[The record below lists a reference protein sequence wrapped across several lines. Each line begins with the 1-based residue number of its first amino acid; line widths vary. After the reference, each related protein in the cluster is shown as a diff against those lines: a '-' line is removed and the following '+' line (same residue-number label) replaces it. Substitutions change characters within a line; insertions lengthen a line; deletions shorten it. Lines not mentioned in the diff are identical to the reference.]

1 MMEVFACT
9 WELTVRS
16 ISLQTVFLWVV
27 VAASSVTIG
36 YLVATA
42 DNGRAEGQAPAPS
55 RKKSTV
61 NTPVKA
67 PPVRSKLSDIPF
79 DGAQAYEYL
88 QQLCKLGPRYS
99 GSPGMVRQQKLL
111 TDHFA
116 KLGGNV
122 SVQEFRVRHPQT
134 QQPVEMANLIV
145 EWHPDRKERVLLCA
159 HYDTRPYPDRDRR
172 RPKGRFIG
180 ANDGASGV
188 AVLMEMGKHMPDL
201 TGPVGVDFV
210 LFDGEELVYQE
221 GDKYFHG
228 SERFATTYAQSP
240 PGHRY
245 RFGVLLD
252 MVGDKELMI
261 YKEGHSVSWED
272 TRPLVTE
279 IWGVAAA
286 LGVREFVPQIGGQ
299 VLDDH
304 IALHD
309 IAKIPTCDIIDFD
322 FPAWHTEADVPANCS
337 PLSLAK
343 VGWVV
348 HEWLK
353 RQK

>member
-1 MMEVFACT
+1 M
-9 WELTVRS
+9 
-16 ISLQTVFLWVV
+16 
-27 VAASSVTIG
+27 
-36 YLVATA
+36 
-42 DNGRAEGQAPAPS
+42 
-55 RKKSTV
+55 
-61 NTPVKA
+61 
-67 PPVRSKLSDIPF
+67 
-79 DGAQAYEYL
+79 
-88 QQLCKLGPRYS
+88 
-99 GSPGMVRQQKLL
+99 
-111 TDHFA
+111 
-116 KLGGNV
+116 
-122 SVQEFRVRHPQT
+122 QEFQVRHPQT
-134 QQPVEMANLIV
+134 GKAVAMANLIV

-188 AVLMEMGKHMPDL
+188 AVLMELGKHMAEL
-201 TGPVGVDFV
+201 KGPVGVDFV
-210 LFDGEELVYQE
+210 LFDGEELVYQD

-228 SERFATTYAQSP
+228 SERFATAYAQSP
-240 PGHRY
+240 PKHRY
-245 RFGVLLD
+245 RWGVLLD
-252 MVGDKELMI
+252 MVGDKQLTI
-261 YKEGHSVSWED
+261 PKEGHSVTWDD

-279 IWGVAAA
+279 IWGVAAT
-286 LGVREFVPQIGGQ
+286 LGVREFLPQIGGH

-322 FPAWHTEADVPANCS
+322 FPAWHTEADVESNCS

-353 RQK
+353 RQR

>member
-1 MMEVFACT
+1 M
-9 WELTVRS
+9 RS
-16 ISLQTVFLWVV
+16 FSFQSLFLWLV

-42 DNGRAEGQAPAPS
+42 DNGRAEGQAPASP
-55 RKKSTV
+55 RK
-61 NTPVKA
+61 NTPESTPAKA
-67 PPVRSKLSDIPF
+67 PPVRSKLSEIPF
-79 DGAQAYEYL
+79 DGAAAYEYL
-88 QQLCKLGPRYS
+88 KQVCAIGPRPS
-99 GSPGMVRQQKLL
+99 GSPGMASQQKLL
-111 TDHFA
+111 TEHFA

-122 SVQEFRVRHPQT
+122 SMQEFRVRHPLTGLQ
-134 QQPVEMANLIV
+134 VAMANLIV

-188 AVLMEMGKHMPDL
+188 AVLMEMGKHMAAL
-201 TGPVGVDFV
+201 KGPVGVDFV

-228 SERFATTYAQSP
+228 SERFATTYARAP
-240 PGHRY
+240 AEHRY
-245 RFGVLLD
+245 RWGVLLD
-252 MVGDKELMI
+252 MVGDKELSI
-261 YKEGHSVSWED
+261 PQEGHSVTWPD
-272 TRPLVTE
+272 TRPLVAE
-279 IWGVAAA
+279 IWGIAAK
-286 LGVREFVPQIGGQ
+286 LGVREFVPQVGGQ

-309 IAKIPTCDIIDFD
+309 IGKIPTCDLIDFD
-322 FPAWHTEADVPANCS
+322 YPAWHTEADVPSNCS

-343 VGWVV
+343 VGWVI

-353 RQK
+353 GQK

>member
-1 MMEVFACT
+1 
-9 WELTVRS
+9 VRS
-16 ISLQTVFLWVV
+16 FSLQTAFLWIV

-42 DNGRAEGQAPAPS
+42 DNGRAEGQAAAPS
-55 RKKSTV
+55 TKSPPV
-61 NTPVKA
+61 STPAKA
-67 PPVRSKLSDIPF
+67 PPVQTKLSEIPF

-88 QQLCKLGPRYS
+88 QQICKIGPRYS
-99 GSPGMVRQQKLL
+99 GSPGMAQQQKLV
-111 TDHFA
+111 TEHFA
-116 KLGGNV
+116 GLGGKV
-122 SVQEFRVRHPQT
+122 LLQEFSVRHPLT
-134 QQPVEMANLIV
+134 GQQVSMANVIV

-159 HYDTRPYPDRDRR
+159 HYDTRPYPDKDRR

-188 AVLMEMGKHMPDL
+188 AVLMEMGKHMAAL
-201 TGPVGVDFV
+201 KGPVGVDFV

-240 PGHRY
+240 PEHRY
-245 RFGVLLD
+245 RWGVLLD
-252 MVGDKELMI
+252 MVGDKQLTI
-261 YKEGHSVSWED
+261 PQEGHSVSWTD
-272 TRPLVTE
+272 TRPLVRE
-279 IWGVAAA
+279 IWGTAAR

-322 FPAWHTEADVPANCS
+322 YPAWHTEADAPANCS

-353 RQK
+353 GQK

>member
-1 MMEVFACT
+1 
-9 WELTVRS
+9 
-16 ISLQTVFLWVV
+16 LWLV

-42 DNGRAEGQAPAPS
+42 DTDNGRAEGQPPTQSKKRPA
-55 RKKSTV
+55 V
-61 NTPVKA
+61 NTPAKA
-67 PPVRSKLSDIPF
+67 PPVGSQLSDIPF

-88 QQLCKLGPRYS
+88 TQICKLGPRYS
-99 GSPGMVRQQKLL
+99 GSPGMAQQQKLL
-111 TDHFA
+111 AEHFA

-122 SVQEFRVRHPQT
+122 FMQEFRVLNPLTR
-134 QQPVEMANLIV
+134 QPVAMANLIV

-159 HYDTRPYPDRDRR
+159 HYDTKPYPDRDRR

-188 AVLMEMGKHMPDL
+188 AVLMEMGKHMATL
-201 TGPVGVDFV
+201 KGPVGVDFV
-210 LFDGEELVYQE
+210 LFDGEELVYEE

-228 SERFATTYAQSP
+228 SERFATAYAQSP
-240 PGHRY
+240 PEHRY

-252 MVGDKELMI
+252 MVGDKQLTI
-261 YKEGHSVSWED
+261 PQEGHSVSWPD
-272 TRPLVTE
+272 TKPLVAE
-279 IWGVAAA
+279 IWGVAAK
-286 LGVREFVPQIGGQ
+286 LGVREFVPQVGSA

-322 FPAWHTEADVPANCS
+322 FPAWHTEADVPASCS

>member
-1 MMEVFACT
+1 MEVFACT
-9 WELTVRS
+9 REPIVRS
-16 ISLQTVFLWVV
+16 ISLQTVFLWIV

-42 DNGRAEGQAPAPS
+42 DNGRAEGQVPTRS
-55 RKKSTV
+55 KKSTPV
-61 NTPVKA
+61 STPIKA
-67 PPVRSKLSDIPF
+67 PTGRSKLSDIPF

-88 QQLCKLGPRYS
+88 AQICKLGPRYS
-99 GSPGMVRQQKLL
+99 GSQGMARQQKLL
-111 TDHFA
+111 MEHFG

-122 SVQEFRVRHPQT
+122 SLQEFQVRHPLT
-134 QQPVEMANLIV
+134 GKAVAMANLIV

-188 AVLMEMGKHMPDL
+188 AVLMEMGKHMANL
-201 TGPVGVDFV
+201 KGPVGVDFV

-240 PGHRY
+240 PEHRY

-252 MVGDKELMI
+252 MVGDKNLSLPQ
-261 YKEGHSVSWED
+261 EGHSVSWAD
-272 TRPLVTE
+272 TQPLVAE

-286 LGVREFVPQIGGQ
+286 LGVREFVPQVGGQ

-322 FPAWHTEADVPANCS
+322 FPEWHTEADVPANCS
-337 PLSLAK
+337 PMSLAK

>member
-1 MMEVFACT
+1 
-9 WELTVRS
+9 
-16 ISLQTVFLWVV
+16 LWIVL
-27 VAASSVTIG
+27 AASSVTIG

-42 DNGRAEGQAPAPS
+42 EKP
-55 RKKSTV
+55 
-61 NTPVKA
+61 

-88 QQLCKLGPRYS
+88 TEICKLGPRFS
-99 GSPGMVRQQKLL
+99 GSPGMARQQKLL
-111 TDHFA
+111 TEHFS
-116 KLGGNV
+116 KLGGKV
-122 SVQEFRVRHPQT
+122 SMQEFRVRHPQT
-134 QQPVEMANLIV
+134 GKPVAMANLIV

-159 HYDTRPYPDRDRR
+159 HYDTKPFPDRDPR
-172 RPKGRFIG
+172 RPRGRFIG

-188 AVLMEMGKHMPDL
+188 ATLMEMGKHMADL
-201 TGPVGVDFV
+201 KGPVGVDFV
-210 LFDGEELVYQE
+210 LFDGEELVYQQ

-228 SERFATTYAQSP
+228 SERFAATYAASP
-240 PGHRY
+240 PEHRY
-245 RFGVLLD
+245 RYGVLLD
-252 MVGDKELMI
+252 MVGDKDLNI
-261 YKEGHSVSWED
+261 PQEGHSAGWAD
-272 TRPLVTE
+272 TKPLVAE

-286 LGVREFVPQIGGQ
+286 LGVREFLPQIGGQ

-322 FPAWHTEADVPANCS
+322 FPEWHTEADVPAACS